1 MTSVAPVLYPSLIH
15 RACSLLD
22 EWDLLREQP
31 DCFLRVIF
39 RIVKKVNLKRPTAA
53 VFAKRATLASE
64 SGQSVQTVNRAIKWL
79 EAEGFITRTKKA
91 HRGLRGSSS
100 PLVPT
105 PKFLKLLMLDP
116 VSIRESYAEAEAY
129 VLGKYALD
137 NGCLPPEVA
146 SKKKNRSRTACTTE
160 QEEDGAGIELDAQ
173 DLVDSLESA
182 GISQRPDDLE
192 ISSVLAAEDE
202 AAEDEAAEDEAVDTV
217 QQPQPAATEAAAETT
232 TPVAAVEVRES
243 MDTVVDTPAIPALA
257 NKYKAAI
264 KQYKAETAQ
273 RAAERDHRRGFV
285 QFGHVKIPADL
296 TWLVDNLGM
305 RATGVLQLMGIAKK
319 ANQTLSDV
327 VKAVSKYLVDLD
339 GREAYAYLRKLLELG
354 KDFGYKVRETNQR
367 QAAEDERDYLA
378 LKAEALAGRSFFS
391 SKGQAQYTIQPD
403 GLVEVLQNGKHSAM
417 RLCRRILDAIDT
429 GKLRAVRA

>member
-1 MTSVAPVLYPSLIH
+1 MTLVEHVLYPSLIH

-22 EWDLLREQP
+22 EWDFLKKQP
-31 DCFLRVIF
+31 DGFFRVIL
-39 RIVKKVNLKRPTAA
+39 RIVKKINLKRPHAA
-53 VFAKRATLASE
+53 VFAKRATLAIE
-64 SGQSVQTVNRAIKWL
+64 SGQSVQTVNRAIRWL

-91 HRGLRGSSS
+91 HPGLRGSSS

-105 PKFLKLLMLDP
+105 PKFLTLLMLDP
-116 VSIRESYAEAEAY
+116 VSIKQSYAEAEAY

-182 GISQRPDDLE
+182 GISQSPDDLE

-202 AAEDEAAEDEAVDTV
+202 AVATV

-257 NKYKAAI
+257 NKYEAAI

-296 TWLVDNLGM
+296 TWLVENLGM
-305 RATGVLQLMGIAKK
+305 RATGVLQLMGLAKQ
-319 ANQTLSDV
+319 ANQTLSEV
-327 VKAVSKYLVDLD
+327 VSAVKKYLTDLD
-339 GREAYAYLRKLLELG
+339 GREAYAYLRKLLGLG
-354 KDFGYKVRETNQR
+354 KDFGYKVRETNQ
-367 QAAEDERDYLA
+367 QQDAKDERAYLE

-391 SKGQAQYTIQPD
+391 PKSQAQYTIQPS

-417 RLCRRILDAIDT
+417 RLCRKFLDAIDT

>member
-1 MTSVAPVLYPSLIH
+1 MTLVEHTLYPSLIH
-15 RACSLLD
+15 RACSILD
-22 EWDLLREQP
+22 EWDILKKQP
-31 DCFLRVIF
+31 DGFFRVIL
-39 RIVKKVNLKRPTAA
+39 RIIKKINLKRPHAA
-53 VFAKRATLASE
+53 VFAKRATLAIE

-91 HRGLRGSSS
+91 HPGLRGSSS

-105 PKFLKLLMLDP
+105 TKFLALLLLDP
-116 VSIRESYAEAEAY
+116 VSIKQSYAEAEAY

-146 SKKKNRSRTACTTE
+146 SKKNRSPAN
-160 QEEDGAGIELDAQ
+160 QEEDRAGIELDGQ
-173 DLVDSLESA
+173 YLVDSSENA
-182 GISQRPDDLE
+182 CVTQKPDDPE
-192 ISSVLAAEDE
+192 ISSVL

-232 TPVAAVEVRES
+232 TPVAAVEVREG
-243 MDTVVDTPAIPALA
+243 MDTGVDTPPIPALA
-257 NKYKAAI
+257 KNYEVAIQHYKAA
-264 KQYKAETAQ
+264 TAQ
-273 RAAERDHRRGFV
+273 RAVERDNRRGFV
-285 QFGHVKIPADL
+285 QFGDVKIPADL

-305 RATGVLQLMGIAKK
+305 RATGVLQLMGMAKQ

-339 GREAYAYLRKLLELG
+339 GREAYAYLRKLLGLG
-354 KDFGYKVRETNQR
+354 KDFGYKVRETNR
-367 QAAEDERDYLA
+367 QQDAEDERTYLA

-417 RLCRRILDAIDT
+417 RLCRKILDAIDT

>member
-202 AAEDEAAEDEAVDTV
+202 AAEDEAVDTV

-264 KQYKAETAQ
+264 KQYKAATAQ
-273 RAAERDHRRGFV
+273 RAVERDNRRGFV
-285 QFGHVKIPADL
+285 QFGDVKIPADL

-305 RATGVLQLMGIAKK
+305 RATGVLQLMGLAKQ
-319 ANQTLSDV
+319 ANQTLSEV
-327 VKAVSKYLVDLD
+327 VSAVKKYLTDLD
-339 GREAYAYLRKLLELG
+339 GREAYAYLRKLLGLG
-354 KDFGYKVRETNQR
+354 KDFGYKVREVNQ
-367 QAAEDERDYLA
+367 QQDAEDERTYLA

-391 SKGQAQYTIQPD
+391 PKGQAQYTIQPD

-417 RLCRRILDAIDT
+417 RLCRKILDAIDT

>member
-1 MTSVAPVLYPSLIH
+1 MTLVEHILYPSLIH
-15 RACSLLD
+15 RACSLFD
-22 EWDLLREQP
+22 EWDFLKKQP
-31 DCFLRVIF
+31 DGFFRVIL
-39 RIVKKVNLKRPTAA
+39 RIVKKINLKRPHAA
-53 VFAKRATLASE
+53 VFAKRATLAIE

-105 PKFLKLLMLDP
+105 PKFLALLLLDP
-116 VSIRESYAEAEAY
+116 VSIKQSYAEAEAY

-182 GISQRPDDLE
+182 GISQSPDDLE

-202 AAEDEAAEDEAVDTV
+202 AVATV

-257 NKYKAAI
+257 NKYEAAI

-296 TWLVDNLGM
+296 TWLVENLGM

-327 VKAVSKYLVDLD
+327 VTAVSKYLVDLD
-339 GREAYAYLRKLLELG
+339 GREAYAYLRKLLGLG

-367 QAAEDERDYLA
+367 QADEDERDYLA

-391 SKGQAQYTIQPD
+391 PKGQAQYTIQPD

-417 RLCRRILDAIDT
+417 RLCRKMLDAIDA